1 MNRGDAFRD
10 HNFISFMIKI
20 VIVLFILL
28 LGIEAG
34 CPCQAKKK
42 NQSGRSALCILN
54 EDNNSGV
61 KGIVTIHQ

>member
-1 MNRGDAFRD
+1 
-10 HNFISFMIKI
+10 MIKI
-20 VIVLFILL
+20 VIVLFVLL